1 MSSPLQAGSGSGLYR
16 GAAVSGNVTALRRG
30 AIRPSPV
37 FLLVVLLAV
46 AGGALA
52 WNAELD
58 SAWAK
63 AGVFVLVVFG
73 WVVSLCLHEFA
84 HAYLAWRAG
93 DREVELRGYL
103 TLNPLKYS
111 HPLLSIVLPMVFIAL
126 GGIGLPGGAVYIH
139 AHQVPPRTQRLISA
153 AGPAVN
159 ALCAVVLLVIVR
171 LFGSAQDNPAFWFG
185 LSFLA
190 FLQVTATLLNLL
202 PIPGLDGYGIV
213 EPSLSYQT
221 RRGLDQF
228 KPFGMLILFALLFT
242 PAINQVF
249 FDAVYALYDFSGVSE
264 QWSRYGG
271 YLTRFWA

>member
-1 MSSPLQAGSGSGLYR
+1 MSGG
-16 GAAVSGNVTALRRG
+16 VSALRRG
-30 AIRPSPV
+30 AVRPSPV
-37 FLLVVLLAV
+37 FLLVLAVAV
-46 AGGALA
+46 AGGVLA
-52 WNAELD
+52 WGAELD
-58 SAWAK
+58 SVQAK

-84 HAYLAWRAG
+84 HAYIAWRAG

-126 GGIGLPGGAVYIH
+126 GGIGLPGGAVYVH
-139 AHQVPPRTQRLISA
+139 THQVPPRTQRLISV

-159 ALCAVVLLVIVR
+159 AVCAVVLLLVVR
-171 LFGSAQDNPAFWFG
+171 FFGSAQQHPAFWFG

-202 PIPGLDGYGIV
+202 PIPGLDGYGVV

-221 RRGLDQF
+221 RRGLEQF

-249 FDAVYALYDFSGVSE
+249 FDAVYALYDLSGVSE

>member
-1 MSSPLQAGSGSGLYR
+1 MSFPG
-16 GAAVSGNVTALRRG
+16 AVSRRG
-30 AIRPSPV
+30 AVRPSPV
-37 FLLVVLLAV
+37 FLLVLAVTV
-46 AGGALA
+46 AGGVAA
-52 WNAELD
+52 WDAEID
-58 SAWAK
+58 SIRAK
-63 AGVFVLVVFG
+63 AAVFVLVVAG
-73 WVVSLCLHEFA
+73 WIVTLCLHEFA
-84 HAYLAWRAG
+84 HAYTAWRAG

-126 GGIGLPGGAVYIH
+126 GGIGLPGGAVYVH
-139 AHQVPPRTQRLISA
+139 AHLVPARTQRLISG

-159 ALCAVVLLVIVR
+159 ALCAVALLLVVR
-171 LFGSAQDNPAFWFG
+171 MFGSAAEHPVFWFG

-190 FLQVTATLLNLL
+190 FLQITATLLNLL

-213 EPSLSYQT
+213 EPSLSYPT
-221 RRGLDQF
+221 RRGLEQF

-249 FDAVYALYDFSGVSE
+249 FDAVYTLYELSGVPAN
-264 QWSRYGG
+264 WSRYGS

>member
-1 MSSPLQAGSGSGLYR
+1 MTR
-16 GAAVSGNVTALRRG
+16 GVPALRRG

-37 FLLVVLLAV
+37 FLLVVALAV
-46 AGGALA
+46 VGGVLA
-52 WNAELD
+52 WDADLD
-58 SAWAK
+58 SVRAK

-84 HAYLAWRAG
+84 HAYIAWRAG

-126 GGIGLPGGAVYIH
+126 GGIGLPGGAVYVH
-139 AHQVPPRTQRLISA
+139 THQVPPRTQRLISV

-159 ALCAVVLLVIVR
+159 AVCAVVLLLVVR
-171 LFGSAQDNPAFWFG
+171 FFGSAQEHPAFWFG

-202 PIPGLDGYGIV
+202 PIPGLDGYGVV

-221 RRGLDQF
+221 RRGLEQF

-249 FDAVYALYDFSGVSE
+249 FDAVYALYDLSGVSE